1 MLRKYLSLAA
11 ATISIVSA
19 SALFAQ
25 TALPPAAPTAAPA
38 AAVTAKPGAAD
49 YGRLPFIAK
58 PRISPDGLSLAGLIN
73 IQGEQVIAMRSLFK
87 SDEKPVYVRTPE
99 GTQVTWLRWVGDN
112 NLLVGLYALRPVEG
126 ERWPILRMVGIDRTT
141 GKITTIMWDRLGQN
155 AADVLWTA
163 TDGTP
168 NILMAAQNSVY
179 IGEDF
184 WPEVWRVN
192 IATGKRSSVL
202 KGRTDVMDWFADS
215 DGNIRTGVSY
225 DDDHRKFKLFY
236 RDPGAGS
243 FKAVDTADARQ
254 QEALT
259 QPFLFIPG
267 TTHAMTLQ
275 DNDQGLTAIYET
287 DLLTQQ
293 NVRTVYSAPAG
304 SEVDNVWIA
313 RDGKTLLGA
322 SYSGATSGTM
332 WLDPA
337 LAEVQSAID
346 KSVPDRRVRI
356 VSMSDDRTRLLII
369 IDRADTPGALYYF
382 DITSGKMQR
391 IAVQNDKL
399 GTKPLNPAKLIRY
412 KARDGLEIEAVL
424 TLPRD
429 RPAKALPIVMLPHGG
444 PWAQDTLDY
453 DYWAQFIA
461 SRGYAV
467 LQPNFRGSTGYGTPF
482 MRKGEGQL
490 GLAMQD
496 DISDGLA
503 WAAKEGIADPKR
515 ACIVGASYG
524 GYAAMWGIAKDPDL
538 YRCAVSIAGVANLR
552 REVNDFGSAIMGG
565 KYRDDWK
572 RMTPD
577 FATVSPIN
585 AISRIKAPL
594 LLIHGKKD
602 ITVDYVQSESM
613 FNKMRGAGKTVELVP
628 MPLADHHF
636 TREAD
641 RILLLSS
648 IETFLARHN
657 PADPPP
663 AK

>member
-25 TALPPAAPTAAPA
+25 STPPPAAPA
-38 AAVTAKPGAAD
+38 AAIPAKPGAAD
-49 YGRLPFIAK
+49 YGRLPFIAQ
-58 PRISPDGLSLAGLIN
+58 PRLSPDGLSMAGLIN

-112 NLLVGLYALRPVEG
+112 NLLVGLYSLRPVEG

-163 TDGTP
+163 SDGTP

-236 RDPGAGS
+236 RDPGASS

-267 TTHAMTLQ
+267 TSHALTLH
-275 DNDQGLTAIYET
+275 DNAEGLTAVYEM

-293 NVRTVYSAPAG
+293 DVRTVYTAPAG
-304 SEVDNVWIA
+304 SEVDNVWVA
-313 RDGKTLLGA
+313 RDGKTLLGV
-322 SYSGATSGTM
+322 SYSGASSGTM
-332 WLDPA
+332 WLDPT
-337 LAEVQSAID
+337 LAEVQAAID
-346 KSVPDRRVRI
+346 KSVPDKRARI
-356 VSMSDDRTRLLII
+356 VSMSEDRTRLLLI
-369 IDRADTPGALYYF
+369 IDRPDTPGALYYF
-382 DITSGKMQR
+382 DITTNKMQR
-391 IAVQNDKL
+391 IAILNDKL
-399 GTKPLNPAKLIRY
+399 GAKPLNPAKLIRY

-429 RPAKALPIVMLPHGG
+429 RPAKGLPIVMLPHGG
-444 PWAQDTLDY
+444 PWGQDTLDY

-482 MRKGEGQL
+482 MRKGEGQM

-524 GYAAMWGIAKDPDL
+524 GYAAMWGIARDPDL

-552 REVNDFGSAIMGG
+552 REVNDFGDTIMGG
-565 KYRDDWK
+565 KYKDDWK

-577 FATVSPIN
+577 FAAVSPIN
-585 AISRIKAPL
+585 SIPRIKAPL

-602 ITVDYVQSESM
+602 ITVDYAQSESM
-613 FNKMRGAGKTVELVP
+613 FNKMRGAGKAVELVP